1 MLNDIFLLKNIE
13 TTMHWI
19 NLGQP
24 CLTLETLDRGH
35 EPVIIE
41 SK

>member
-19 NLGQP
+19 KGAFGSAVQP
-24 CLTLETLDRGH
+24 AFW
-35 EPVIIE
+35 
-41 SK
+41 